1 MNNIIYIASRTKNGG
16 IFKYEFQ
23 NEKGYIEKE
32 KESKKYILKCAGLSE
47 RCKKIFLA
55 SIGEAMEDM
64 DELRLDREEKEY
76 IKKGHKVEDL
86 RPGLTIP
93 GNLKQK
99 KIKGGAVLIKEEYKM
114 RELS

>member
-1 MNNIIYIASRTKNGG
+1 
-16 IFKYEFQ
+16 
-23 NEKGYIEKE
+23 
-32 KESKKYILKCAGLSE
+32 
-47 RCKKIFLA
+47 
-55 SIGEAMEDM
+55 M
-64 DELRLDREEKEY
+64 DELRLDQEEKEY